1 MGTRRFGRA
10 SPASGLPPP
19 GGGPKTPDGAEAPPA
34 TAAPPAPRSG
44 DADGTE
50 AEPGPET
57 GEAVEDRPPAT
68 PARDALAGEGEDAV
82 EDGDEGDVEGVA
94 PQLMRDAPAEAA
106 PPP

>member
-10 SPASGLPPP
+10 SPASGRPPP
-19 GGGPKTPDGAEAPPA
+19 GGGPKTPDGADAPPA
-34 TAAPPAPRSG
+34 TAAPPVPPAPRSG
-44 DADGTE
+44 DADDTE
-50 AEPGPET
+50 AESET
-57 GEAVEDRPPAT
+57 GEAVEDRPPAR
-68 PARDALAGEGEDAV
+68 PVRDAPAGEDVV